1 MNNAFPQVYSNSL
14 VKKKFRLNTDSCLED
29 FKKYPKKTI
38 QQAKKRNKDC
48 DNRLLWSGFHAWE
61 YPQDT
66 LLKVKKGRKTI
77 CYTKNQLL
85 IMNQLGILPPEVKK
99 KTEKQKIATMNYN
112 TIPITNLVKSYG
124 CNNSLDIPSDNIHM
138 YIVSTVPV
146 VHWGLIKPVYWNKP
160 NLKYKIFWH
169 KYDPNWNLFSFNT
182 YIYQLTYKQPF
193 VQPPQIYQYKDV
205 KSFKLISNIDNY
217 GEIDL
222 DENKVLADELTEWF
236 HGRSKQLKSLQLWKD
251 LKLKTP
257 VMAFRGLFFTLDN
270 LPEEWKNSHVGEKIV
285 LSSRNK
291 PMSWSTNY
299 CISKNFSLI
308 DMLSIQHIKEIHVG
322 FILST
327 TLEPSQILLDTRLLS
342 SDFLTSIYRNRLQS
356 EIISMPMKA
365 NGEEQTFECKIE
377 EIIVTD
383 SKYRKNGVYTSRY
396 LPIHS
401 AKNL

>member
-1 MNNAFPQVYSNSL
+1 M
-14 VKKKFRLNTDSCLED
+14 
-29 FKKYPKKTI
+29 
-38 QQAKKRNKDC
+38 
-48 DNRLLWSGFHAWE
+48 
-61 YPQDT
+61 
-66 LLKVKKGRKTI
+66 
-77 CYTKNQLL
+77 
-85 IMNQLGILPPEVKK
+85 
-99 KTEKQKIATMNYN
+99 
-112 TIPITNLVKSYG
+112 
-124 CNNSLDIPSDNIHM
+124 NSLDIPSDNIHM

-146 VHWGLIKPVYWNKP
+146 GNWSLIKPVYSNKP
-160 NLKYKIFWH
+160 NSIYKIFWH
-169 KYDPNWNLFSFNT
+169 EYNPKWALYAFNA

-217 GEIDL
+217 GDIDL
-222 DENKVLADELTEWF
+222 DENKVLADELREWF
-236 HGRSKQLKSLQLWKD
+236 HGRSKEFDSLPIWKD
-251 LKLKTP
+251 LELKLKTP
-257 VMAFRGLFFTLDN
+257 VMAFRGLFFSLDN
-270 LPEEWKNSHVGEKIV
+270 LPEEWKNYHVGEKIV

-308 DMLSIQHIKEIHVG
+308 DMLSVKHFKEIHVG

-342 SDFLTSIYRNRLQS
+342 SDFLTSIYIDRLQS

-383 SKYRKNGVYTSRY
+383 SNYRKNGVYTSRY